1 LFVEDCI
8 DVLETEP
15 CTFEVVRLFAT
26 GSGMVDGV
34 EESYTA
40 GVLAVSATP

>member
-1 LFVEDCI
+1 VEDCI

-15 CTFEVVRLFAT
+15 WTFEVVMLFAS
-26 GSGMVDGV
+26 GGGMVDGV

-40 GVLAVSATP
+40 GPVLAVSATP